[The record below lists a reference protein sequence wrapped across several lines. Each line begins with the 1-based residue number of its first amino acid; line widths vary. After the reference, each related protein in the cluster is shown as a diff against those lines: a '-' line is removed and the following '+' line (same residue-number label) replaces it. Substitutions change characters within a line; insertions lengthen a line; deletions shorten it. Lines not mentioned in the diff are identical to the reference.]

1 LPIIS
6 FLGLFGFLA
15 ICWFFSENR
24 KRINWQTVIV
34 GLGLQILLGVV
45 VLYWKPGNQA
55 LRDLSTGVD
64 NFLNLSVAG
73 GSFVFGVLSS
83 SDAVGS
89 VFGAGN
95 GFIFAFMVLPTII
108 FFSAVMAVLYH
119 LGVMQWVVKII
130 ASTMVRFMK
139 TSGSET
145 LSVSANIFV
154 GQTEAPFLIKPFL
167 SRMTRSELM
176 AVMTGGFA
184 TIAGGVFALYVLFG
198 VPAQHLIV
206 ASVMSAPAA
215 LVIAKILV
223 PETEPSETLGK
234 VEAKMEKTSS
244 NLVEAATTGTTDGL
258 SLALN
263 VGAMLIAFLGLIAAV
278 NWLLSFFTPDFAYFS
293 QIEGLTLQRILG
305 WLFSPFAFLLG
316 VEWNDIPEVGQ
327 LLGLKVAVNE
337 LVAYDVLTHQV
348 RSHIS
353 DRSFTIATYALCGF
367 ANLGSIGIQI
377 GGISALCP
385 ERRKDLAQLAPKAMM
400 AGAFASWMTAA
411 VAGFLA

>member
-1 LPIIS
+1 MPIIS

-34 GLGLQILLGVV
+34 GLGLQIFLGFV

-73 GSFVFGVLSS
+73 GSFVFGVLSN

-119 LGVMQWVVKII
+119 LGVMQWVVKLI

-215 LVIAKILV
+215 LVVSKMLV

-258 SLALN
+258 ALALN

-278 NWLLSFFTPDFAYFS
+278 NWLLTFFTPDFPHFT

-316 VEWNDIPEVGQ
+316 VEWKDIPAVGQ
-327 LLGLKVAVNE
+327 LLGLKIAVNE

-348 RSHIS
+348 RSQIS
-353 DRSFTIATYALCGF
+353 ERSFTIATYALCGF

>member
-1 LPIIS
+1 MPILS

-24 KRINWQTVIV
+24 KRINWQTVFV
-34 GLGLQILLGVV
+34 GLGLQILLGFV

-64 NFLNLSVAG
+64 HFLNLSVAG
-73 GSFVFGVLSS
+73 GSFVFGVLSD

-89 VFGAGN
+89 VFGPGK

-130 ASTMVRFMK
+130 ASTMVKFMK

-167 SRMTRSELM
+167 ARMTRSELM

-215 LVIAKILV
+215 LVVSKMLV
-223 PETEPSETLGK
+223 PETEPSETFGK

-278 NWLLSFFTPDFAYFS
+278 NWLLSFLTPEIAHFQ

-327 LLGLKVAVNE
+327 LLGLKIAVNE

-348 RSHIS
+348 RSQIS
-353 DRSFTIATYALCGF
+353 ERSFTIATYALCGF

-400 AGAFASWMTAA
+400 AGAFASWMTAS
-411 VAGFLA
+411 VAGFLT

>member
-24 KRINWQTVIV
+24 KRINWQTVLV
-34 GLGLQILLGVV
+34 GLGLQILLGFV

-64 NFLNLSVAG
+64 HFLNLSVAG
-73 GSFVFGVLSS
+73 GSFVFGVLSD

-89 VFGAGN
+89 VFGAGK

-119 LGVMQWVVKII
+119 LGVMQWIVKII

-167 SRMTRSELM
+167 ARMTRSELM

-215 LVIAKILV
+215 LVVAKMLV
-223 PETEPSETLGK
+223 PETEASETLGK

-278 NWLLSFFTPDFAYFS
+278 NWLLSFFTPSFPHFS
-293 QIEGLTLQRILG
+293 EIEGLTLQRILG

-316 VEWNDIPEVGQ
+316 VEWHDIPAVGQ
-327 LLGLKVAVNE
+327 LLGLKIAVNE

-348 RSHIS
+348 RSQIS
-353 DRSFTIATYALCGF
+353 ERSFTIATYALCGF

-400 AGAFASWMTAA
+400 AGAFASWMTAS